1 MLYIQTESGL
11 QSLNPSLTKEKIIS
25 ILGYTPADKNDL
37 PNITEDQS
45 GKINI
50 VDEEG
55 NIILTIDNEGLKTL
69 DAILDG
75 QSVVSHMN
83 NTIIHVTAAEKEKW
97 NNTQDFSGKYD
108 DLIDAPIL
116 NDNEG
121 NMIVA
126 DEQGNIIMKVDN
138 QGLETTT
145 IIVDD
150 IVAKNSD
157 EFSIMDEQGNIILRV
172 DENGLETT
180 NVKAQNIDSHIN
192 NTDIHITA
200 TERTTWNNKSDF
212 DGKFNSLAES
222 PFTEDNSGE
231 LVYTDTNGN
240 IIVKISEDGL
250 TSTTITADGVNLGQ
264 TLITHINETNNSDK
278 LHITTA
284 ERKNWNNKSN
294 FNGKF
299 SSLTESP
306 FTEDES
312 GKLTITDNSGN
323 IVFEINSNGN
333 GSTNLYSLEF
343 QGKSFVPLFH
353 TISGNIQNITLQD

>member
-11 QSLNPSLTKEKIIS
+11 QPLNPSLTKEKIIS

-37 PNITEDQS
+37 PSITEDQS

-50 VDEEG
+50 VDEKG

-83 NTIIHVTAAEKEKW
+83 NTTIHVTAAEKEKW
-97 NNTQDFSGKYD
+97 NNIQGFSGKYD

-126 DEQGNIIMKVDN
+126 DEQGNIIMKIDN

-145 IIVDD
+145 ITVDD
-150 IVAKNSD
+150 IIAKNSD

-180 NVKAQNIDSHIN
+180 NVKAQNTDSHIN
-192 NTDIHITA
+192 NTDIHITT
-200 TERTTWNNKSDF
+200 TERTTWNNKSDCP
-212 DGKFNSLAES
+212 A
-222 PFTEDNSGE
+222 
-231 LVYTDTNGN
+231 
-240 IIVKISEDGL
+240 
-250 TSTTITADGVNLGQ
+250 
-264 TLITHINETNNSDK
+264 
-278 LHITTA
+278 
-284 ERKNWNNKSN
+284 
-294 FNGKF
+294 
-299 SSLTESP
+299 
-306 FTEDES
+306 
-312 GKLTITDNSGN
+312 
-323 IVFEINSNGN
+323 
-333 GSTNLYSLEF
+333 
-343 QGKSFVPLFH
+343 
-353 TISGNIQNITLQD
+353 